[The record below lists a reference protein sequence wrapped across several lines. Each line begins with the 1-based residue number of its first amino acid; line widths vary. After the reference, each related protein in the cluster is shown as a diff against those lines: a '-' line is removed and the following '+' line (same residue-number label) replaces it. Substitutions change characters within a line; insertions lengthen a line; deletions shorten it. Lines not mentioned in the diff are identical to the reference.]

1 MRVNLLMNADR
12 FESDGGR
19 VAHSSDCYEFGLGR
33 IVGFR
38 FRV

>member
-1 MRVNLLMNADR
+1 VRVNLFMNADR

-19 VAHSSDCYEFGLGR
+19 VGHSSECYEFGLER